1 MNDFLR
7 LPPTERA
14 CGQVGHLKRLC
25 PNVRRYKLLIL
36 NYLQMFKKVSVSR
49 NKSTKGFPK
58 FNNFRQPHLPQTHV
72 DGSVFLSDELSV
84 GENVTILKVVPSRKK
99 TIYVQQNQILK
110 VARCCKKLSTGNK
123 IKF

>member
-1 MNDFLR
+1 MFVYLFVTKIKLGLINMNDFLR

-72 DGSVFLSDELSV
+72 DGSVFCPMNCPWAKMLQFSKS
-84 GENVTILKVVPSRKK
+84 S
-99 TIYVQQNQILK
+99 Q
-110 VARCCKKLSTGNK
+110 VAKKLSTCNK
-123 IKF
+123 TKF